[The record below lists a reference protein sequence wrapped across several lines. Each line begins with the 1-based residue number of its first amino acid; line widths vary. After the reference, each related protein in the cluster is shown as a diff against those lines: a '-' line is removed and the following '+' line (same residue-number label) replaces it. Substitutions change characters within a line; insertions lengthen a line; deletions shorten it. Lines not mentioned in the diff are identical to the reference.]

1 MVVISENASNYFQD
15 CIPHNHCYGCGPEN
29 ARGLQLKS
37 RWDGEESVA
46 AFAPQPWH
54 SAGPEQFLNGGV
66 IATVIDCHCVCT
78 AIADCYRREG
88 RAIGSE
94 PNIWCVTASLKVDY
108 LKPTPIDRAVTL
120 RASIAEVSGRKIR
133 LVCGVF
139 AGVQECARG
148 EVLAIRV
155 DPAWRA

>member
-1 MVVISENASNYFQD
+1 V
-15 CIPHNHCYGCGPEN
+15 GPKTR
-29 ARGLQLKS
+29 AD
-37 RWDGEESVA
+37 WDGEEVVA
-46 AFAPQPWH
+46 VFTPQPWH
-54 SAGPEQFLNGGV
+54 SAGPERFLNGGV

-78 AIADCYRREG
+78 ATADCYRREG
-88 RAIGSE
+88 RAIGGE

-120 RASIAEVSGRKIR
+120 RASIVEVSGKKIR
-133 LVCGVF
+133 LACGVF
-139 AGVQECARG
+139 AGEQECARG